1 MQTLSN
7 RVDTSDFYY
16 SLIKKYW
23 NEDVCQSRK
32 NQLADYEV
40 EEMDNALV
48 EVEEIFDS
56 EVIDF
61 FLLRERFTRLERL
74 SVQLYKKLLRLEEQ
88 E

>member
-1 MQTLSN
+1 
-7 RVDTSDFYY
+7 
-16 SLIKKYW
+16 
-23 NEDVCQSRK
+23 
-32 NQLADYEV
+32 
-40 EEMDNALV
+40 MDNALV

-74 SVQLYKKLLRLEEQ
+74 SVQLYKKLLHLEEQ